1 MMPGTSAYQTD
12 SDPVQL
18 EYEASGAISPGD
30 RQFATTVAK
39 AFELLRCFTPVNP
52 LLSNSELAAR
62 TGLSRPTVSRFT
74 YTLTK
79 LGYVRADASSGKYRL
94 APAVVALGYPL
105 LATIR
110 LRQLARPLMNTLAER
125 TRASVSMGIRDRL
138 SILYVETS
146 RSTAN
151 WPSQMSDVGLRYS
164 IASTAIGHA
173 YVASCDAAER
183 SALLNEMKVRTPKA
197 WTRYAQRLRQAQ
209 AEFAAKG
216 FCSSYGEQHSDYCA
230 VGVPLGRQVDGES
243 IVFNCVAPG
252 SVISPRLLET
262 SVGPQLVAMVEQLR
276 NVARTL

>member
-1 MMPGTSAYQTD
+1 MPRTSAYQANR
-12 SDPVQL
+12 DPVQL
-18 EYEASGAISPGD
+18 EYEATGAIPAED

-39 AFELLRCFTPVNP
+39 AFELLRCFAPVEP
-52 LLSNSELAAR
+52 LLSNSELATR

-79 LGYVRADASSGKYRL
+79 LGYLRADAKSGKYRL
-94 APAVVALGYPL
+94 APGVVALGYPL
-105 LATIR
+105 LATIG
-110 LRQLARPLMNTLAER
+110 LRQLARPLMNSLAER
-125 TRASVSMGIRDRL
+125 ARASVSMGIRDRL
-138 SILYVETS
+138 SIIYVETS
-146 RSTAN
+146 RSSAN

-173 YVASCDAAER
+173 YVAGCDDTER
-183 SALLNEMKVRTPKA
+183 TALLNEMKVRTPKA
-197 WTRYAQRLRQAQ
+197 WAQYAQRLRQAQ
-209 AEFAAKG
+209 QEFAAKG

-230 VGVPLGRQVDGES
+230 VGVPLGRTVDGES

-252 SVISPRLLET
+252 SVVSRKQLET